1 MNRPWFDPQTNL
13 LLLDEYVT
21 SMPSFQKAM
30 ADSIVTDDELEEQT
44 QRTIHLLKKLEG
56 MLSPEARETATDAL
70 SELAVL
76 FALQQ
81 RHQSVRT
88 AH

>member
-1 MNRPWFDPQTNL
+1 MKRPWFDPQTNM

-21 SMPSFQKAM
+21 TMPSFQKIM
-30 ADSIVTDDELEEQT
+30 ADAVVTDSEMDEQT
-44 QRTIHLLKKLEG
+44 ERTIQLLRKLEG
-56 MLSPEARETATDAL
+56 MLSPEAQETATEAL

-81 RHQSVRT
+81 QRHFAR
-88 AH
+88 